1 MNESSVD
8 LSFEVF
14 DAFHQMSE
22 EEKQQAVQFL
32 HEHLERFGD
41 KATAIRKAIDYA
53 VKDIPSF
60 GGFVLKGSI
69 EKQAVG
75 YVVINA
81 TGMGGYIPEN
91 ILVYIATDARLR
103 GKGVGKCLLQ
113 KTFALAHGDIAL
125 HVEPDNPAKR
135 LYERE
140 GFTNKYLEMRR
151 SHKA

>member
-1 MNESSVD
+1 MKESSKDVQ
-8 LSFEVF
+8 FEVF
-14 DAFHQMSE
+14 DAFHQMAE
-22 EEKQQAVQFL
+22 DEKQQAVQFL
-32 HEHLERFGD
+32 HRHLERFGD
-41 KATAIRKAIDYA
+41 EASAIHKAIDYA
-53 VKDIPSF
+53 LKDIPSF
-60 GGFVLKGSI
+60 GGFVLKGSLENKAI
-69 EKQAVG
+69 G
-75 YVVINA
+75 YVVVNA

-91 ILVYIATDARLR
+91 ILVYIATDAELR
-103 GKGVGKCLLQ
+103 GKGLGKSLLQ